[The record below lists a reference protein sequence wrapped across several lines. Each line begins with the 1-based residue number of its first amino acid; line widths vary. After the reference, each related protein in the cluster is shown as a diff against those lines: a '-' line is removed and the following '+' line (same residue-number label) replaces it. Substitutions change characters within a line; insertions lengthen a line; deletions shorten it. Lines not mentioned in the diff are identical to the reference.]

1 MVASTDAVTAEPDD
15 SEEEMPVIEFKEGA
29 QWVRA
34 DFHLHTRADSE
45 FQWSNAAGNDYENQY
60 VAALKQADIRIGCI
74 TNHDKFDESEF
85 KRLRRKARQAEMEL
99 LPGVELTVGE
109 GAGGVHTLII
119 FSDEWLQARDSIGG
133 FLTWAHEEADPTKFA
148 NAHRGTPKNLLEI
161 LAYLEKTGRDF
172 FVVFAHVEDDKGLWH
187 ELSGGRLTDF
197 GKNEVFRRCTLGFQ
211 KVKENS
217 TNKDNVKRWLSP
229 WYPAEVEGSDPK
241 AIQDIGQCKTAEQHE
256 RKCYL
261 KVGTLTFEAVK
272 FALQNYLTR
281 VSHEKPKHQSAWI
294 RSAMFDGG
302 IFDGKTI
309 HFASELN
316 TLIGIRG
323 SGKSAVLEA
332 VRYALG
338 MEVAENS
345 SDQKYKNK
353 LVEFALGSGGKV
365 SLEIQNALGQTFT
378 VSRVLGEKTEI
389 WVDGV
394 PKEGLSVAATGLQQV
409 LYLGQNE
416 LSGSYE
422 SYEGDLL
429 RKLIGTESQELTQQI
444 EVQKGR
450 VRSAVAQ
457 YLSCSRVEDQIEDCE
472 SRLKNIEFQQEKFKE
487 HGVADKL
494 EQQVS
499 FSRDANAV
507 GRMVDVSRRFD
518 EAIRT
523 VLADIEDDVRN
534 AFHYSTKYNQDFF
547 DGFYKKSRGLTEA
560 LETLKQ
566 LQGKI
571 QTVTS
576 DLDQQQAAFNQ
587 MRHQLVEAFA
597 VVQRQLGQELSARGL
612 EQIRPD
618 DFMKLQK
625 QQETLSQMLEV
636 LEKQKEQK
644 LTAETVL
651 FSEVKELRRLWQQA
665 YARMEAG
672 VKALN
677 ETDPEIQIEVRY
689 AGNREAAVDF
699 MGLKFQGSKLQ
710 RTTFQRAL
718 GDSDDFGAMYQRML
732 TDPSMNLGSNPD
744 VFRSFFQNN
753 LSDFLTEKIPD
764 SVVIKYQGKALRQ
777 YSLGQ
782 RASALIQLL
791 LRIKG
796 AEIVIIDQPE
806 DDLDNRTIYD
816 KVIGLV
822 SELKPKCQFIFATHN
837 ANFPVLGD
845 AEEVIACQLDDKQV
859 TLNKGSIDV
868 PSIQENIIHIME
880 GGREAFERRKQVY
893 NTWKSSN

>member
-1 MVASTDAVTAEPDD
+1 MVENPNAVTAEPDD
-15 SEEEMPVIEFKEGA
+15 SEEAMPVIEFKDGA

-45 FQWSNAAGNDYENQY
+45 FVWSNAAGNDYENQY
-60 VAALKQADIRIGCI
+60 VAALKQAGIRIGCI
-74 TNHDKFDESEF
+74 TNHDKFDEAEF
-85 KRLRRKARQAEMEL
+85 KRLRRKARQAEIEL
-99 LPGVELTVGE
+99 FPGVELSVGE
-109 GAGGVHTLII
+109 GEGGIHTLII
-119 FSDEWLQARDSIGG
+119 FSEAWLQESGSIGR
-133 FLTWAHEEADPTKFA
+133 FLTWAYDQEDPVKFA

-161 LAYLEKTGRDF
+161 LSQLEKNGRDF
-172 FVVFAHVEDDKGLWH
+172 FVVFAHVEDEKGLWK

-197 GKNEVFRRCTLGFQ
+197 GKNEMFRRCTLGFQ

-217 TNKDNVKRWLSP
+217 TKKDNVKRWLSP
-229 WYPAEVEGSDPK
+229 WYPAEVAGSDPK

-256 RKCYL
+256 AKCYL

-281 VSHEKPKHQSAWI
+281 VSSEKPKHQSAWI
-294 RSAMFDGG
+294 KRVFFNGG
-302 IFDGKTI
+302 IFDGQTI
-309 HFASELN
+309 SFASELN

-323 SGKSAVLEA
+323 SGKSAILEA
-332 VRYALG
+332 VRYALEL
-338 MEVAENS
+338 EVAKHS
-345 SDQKYKNK
+345 SDKDYKNN
-353 LVEFALGSGGKV
+353 LVEFTLGPGGKV
-365 SLEIQNALGQTFT
+365 SLEVQNTLGQTFT
-378 VSRVLGEKTEI
+378 VSRVLGEKAE
-389 WVDGV
+389 VSVNGV
-394 PKEGLSVAATGLQQV
+394 VREGLAVASTGLQQV

-422 SYEGDLL
+422 SYESDLL
-429 RKLIGTESQELTQQI
+429 RKLIGTESPELNRQI
-444 EVQKGR
+444 EAQKGR
-450 VRSAVAQ
+450 VRLAVAQ

-472 SRLKNIEFQQEKFKE
+472 IRLKNIQFQQEKFQE

-518 EAIRT
+518 EAIGA

-534 AFHYSTKYNQDFF
+534 AFRYSTKYNKDFF
-547 DGFYKKSRGLTEA
+547 DGFYEKSRGLTEA

-576 DLDQQQAAFNQ
+576 DLDQQQAAFKQ
-587 MRHQLVEAFA
+587 MCHHLVEAFA
-597 VVQRQLGQELSARGL
+597 AVQRQLGQELSARGL

-625 QQETLSQMLEV
+625 QRETLSQMLEV

-644 LTAETVL
+644 LTAEAVL
-651 FSEVKELRRLWQQA
+651 FSEVEKLRRLWQQA
-665 YARMEAG
+665 YARMEVG

-710 RTTFQRAL
+710 RTTFQRVL
-718 GDSDDFGAMYQRML
+718 GDCEDFGALYRRML
-732 TDPSMNLGSNPD
+732 TDTSMSLGSNPG
-744 VFRSFFQNN
+744 VFHSFFQNN
-753 LSDFLTEKIPD
+753 LADFLTEKIPD

-796 AEIVIIDQPE
+796 AEVVIIDQPE

-816 KVIGLV
+816 KVIALV

-859 TLNKGSIDV
+859 ALNMGSIDV

>member
-1 MVASTDAVTAEPDD
+1 MVENPNAVTAEPDD
-15 SEEEMPVIEFKEGA
+15 SEEAMPVIEFKDGA

-74 TNHDKFDESEF
+74 TNHDKFAEEEF
-85 KRLRRKARQAEMEL
+85 KCLRRKARQAEIEL

-109 GAGGVHTLII
+109 GAGGIHTLII
-119 FSDEWLQARDSIGG
+119 FSDEWLQARDCIGG
-133 FLTWAHEEADPTKFA
+133 FLMWAHEEADPAKFA

-161 LAYLEKTGRDF
+161 LSYLEKTERDF
-172 FVVFAHVEDDKGLWH
+172 FVVFAHVEDEKGLWR
-187 ELSGGRLTDF
+187 ELGGGRLMDF

-217 TNKDNVKRWLSP
+217 TNKNNVKRWLNS

-256 RKCYL
+256 AKCYL
-261 KVGTLTFEAVK
+261 KVGTLTFETVK
-272 FALQNYLTR
+272 FALQNYPTR
-281 VSHEKPKHQSAWI
+281 VSCEKPKHQSAWI
-294 RSAMFDGG
+294 SQVVFNGG
-302 IFDGKTI
+302 IFDGQTI
-309 HFASELN
+309 NFASELN

-332 VRYALG
+332 VRYVLG
-338 MEVAENS
+338 IDVAKDS
-345 SDQKYKNK
+345 SDRRYKEK
-353 LVEFALGSGGKV
+353 LVQYALGSGGKV
-365 SLEIQNALGQTFT
+365 SLEVKNNLGQTFT
-378 VSRVLGEKTEI
+378 VSRVLDEKPE
-389 WVDGV
+389 VSVGGV
-394 PKEGLSVAATGLQQV
+394 TRQELAVTSTGLQKM

-422 SYEGDLL
+422 SYENDLL
-429 RKLIGTESQELTQQI
+429 QKLVGPESKELSKQI
-444 EVQKGR
+444 ETQKAK
-450 VRSAVAQ
+450 VRAAVEY
-457 YLSCSRVEDQIEDCE
+457 YLSRSRVDDQIEDYE

-499 FSRDANAV
+499 FSRDAGALQK
-507 GRMVDVSRRFD
+507 MTDVSRRFG
-518 EAIRT
+518 EAIGE

-534 AFHYSTKYNQDFF
+534 AFRYTTKYNKDFF
-547 DGFYKKSRGLTEA
+547 EGFYERSRGLTESLEMLKA
-560 LETLKQ
+560 LQK
-566 LQGKI
+566 KI
-571 QTVTS
+571 TSITS
-576 DLDQQQAAFNQ
+576 DLNQQQDAFKQIRRN
-587 MRHQLVEAFA
+587 LVEDFA
-597 VVQRQLGQELSARGL
+597 AVQRQLGQELSALGL

-618 DFMKLQK
+618 DFVKLQ
-625 QQETLSQMLEV
+625 QQKVSLTQMLEV
-636 LEKQKEQK
+636 LRKQKTQK
-644 LTAETVL
+644 LTAEKSL
-651 FSEVKELRRLWQQA
+651 FAEMENLRQLWKQA
-665 YARMEAG
+665 YAQTESD

-677 ETDPEIQIEVRY
+677 KTDSELQIEIRY
-689 AGNREAAVDF
+689 AGNRDAAVDF
-699 MGLKFQGSKLQ
+699 MVQKFQGSKLQ
-710 RTTFQRAL
+710 RTTLQRAL
-718 GDSDDFGAMYQRML
+718 GDSEDFGTVYQRML
-732 TDPSMNLGSNPD
+732 TDPSMNLGSNPEM
-744 VFRSFFQNN
+744 FRTFFQNN
-753 LSDFLTEKIPD
+753 LADFLTEKIPD
-764 SVVIKYQGKALRQ
+764 SVLIKYQGKELRQ

-796 AEIVIIDQPE
+796 AELVIIDQPE

-845 AEEVIACQLDDKQV
+845 AEQVITCEFNEKNVGLK
-859 TLNKGSIDV
+859 TGSIDV
-868 PSIQENIIHIME
+868 PAVQKDIIRIME
-880 GGREAFERRKQVY
+880 GGRAAFERRKQVY